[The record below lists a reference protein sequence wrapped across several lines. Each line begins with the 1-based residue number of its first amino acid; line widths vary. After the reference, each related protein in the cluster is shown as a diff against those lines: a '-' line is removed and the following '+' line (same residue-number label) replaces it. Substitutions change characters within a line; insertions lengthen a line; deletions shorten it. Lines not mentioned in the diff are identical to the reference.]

1 MSITYNEASN
11 ANGKRPN
18 ASESDEA
25 PTAPIEL
32 PLYKSKYVRVMI
44 GNKKYKMLP
53 EKWETLNKTL
63 REQDIPIFGPPIY
76 TPEHHGSARSSS
88 DQRPSVRLVD
98 EHDDAIPE

>member
-1 MSITYNEASN
+1 MSSTYNEASN

-18 ASESDEA
+18 AAESDEA
-25 PTAPIEL
+25 SKAPIEL

-44 GNKKYKMLP
+44 GTKKYKMLS
-53 EKWETLNKTL
+53 EKWEALDKTL

-76 TPEHHGSARSSS
+76 TPEHHDSARSSS
-88 DQRPSVRLVD
+88 DQRPCVRLGD